1 MSLSLSHFRFN
12 GGVIGCKVVLYMYVP
27 NGGDTNGVASLSG
40 FCFKCGVSMFVMSI
54 VVVSESGCVESVSE
68 STSM

>member
-1 MSLSLSHFRFN
+1 MSLSRFRFN

-27 NGGDTNGVASLSG
+27 NGGDTNGVASLSLSG
-40 FCFKCGVSMFVMSI
+40 FCFKGGVSMFVMSI